1 MANFFI
7 DRPIFARV
15 LAILLCLTGALAIF
29 SLPVEQYPD
38 LAPPNVRITANYPG
52 ASAQTLENTVTRV
65 IEQNMTGLD
74 NLMYMSSQSSG
85 TGQATITLSFIAGTD
100 PDEAVQ
106 QVQNQLQSAMRKLPQ
121 AVQDQGVT
129 VRKTGDTNILTIAFV
144 STDGSMDKQDIADY
158 VASNIQDPLS
168 RVNGVG
174 DIDAYGSQYSMRI
187 WLDHPAKLNSF
198 QMTTKDVTD
207 AIESQNAQIAVGQ
220 LGGTPSVDKQALN
233 ATINAQSLLQ
243 TPQQFRDI
251 TLRVNQD
258 GSEVKLG
265 DVATVELG
273 RKSMTTSAVLTAIR
287 LPVLALSWP
296 PARTKWR
303 PRSWYWIASTSWRS
317 TSLTARN
324 TRSRMKPPP
333 LSKPRLSMWSKRCWK
348 LSRWF
353 SGDVSVPAKLSR
365 HAHSDDR
372 RAGSIN
378 GHLLRALRVW
388 LQY

>member
-1 MANFFI
+1 
-7 DRPIFARV
+7 
-15 LAILLCLTGALAIF
+15 
-29 SLPVEQYPD
+29 
-38 LAPPNVRITANYPG
+38 
-52 ASAQTLENTVTRV
+52 
-65 IEQNMTGLD
+65 
-74 NLMYMSSQSSG
+74 
-85 TGQATITLSFIAGTD
+85 
-100 PDEAVQ
+100 
-106 QVQNQLQSAMRKLPQ
+106 
-121 AVQDQGVT
+121 
-129 VRKTGDTNILTIAFV
+129 
-144 STDGSMDKQDIADY
+144 
-158 VASNIQDPLS
+158 
-168 RVNGVG
+168 
-174 DIDAYGSQYSMRI
+174 MRI
-187 WLDHPAKLNSF
+187 WLDPAKLNSF

-273 RKSMTTSAVLTAIR
+273 AEK
-287 LPVLALSWP
+287 
-296 PARTKWR
+296 
-303 PRSWYWIASTSWRS
+303 YDY
-317 TSLTARN
+317 
-324 TRSRMKPPP
+324 
-333 LSKPRLSMWSKRCWK
+333 
-348 LSRWF
+348 LSRF
-353 SGDVSVPAKLSR
+353 NGNPASVPAKLSR